1 MTLSRDKSIKLAQLN
16 SQVNWLDRYS
26 ASVGLRLNE
35 ATTQAS
41 RIEVRAYDLE
51 RELARINT
59 LHNAQRAAAEQWA
72 REAELQVASLH
83 EQVGAL
89 IAQYQQQEK
98 LLEAWTTSLTQ
109 ANALAEERGEAIL
122 CSKTAL
128 QATQTEIDQ
137 GRKHVEGT

>member
-1 MTLSRDKSIKLAQLN
+1 MD
-16 SQVNWLDRYS
+16 WLEYS

-72 REAELQVASLH
+72 REAELQVSSLR

-89 IAQYQQQEK
+89 TAQRQQQEE
-98 LLEAWTTSLTQ
+98 LLEVQTISLMQ
-109 ANALAEERGEAIL
+109 ANGLAEEQGAAIL
-122 CSKTAL
+122 RAETAL
-128 QATQTEIDQ
+128 KATRAEIDQ
-137 GRKHVEGT
+137 GRKRVEGTY